1 MIQLNQSTKVT
12 ALRYQLQGSGTP
24 IGKYLIEVSMNGENY
39 TKVKEGTFDLNNGS
53 QTVYFE
59 NGKDPWVCTYDAV
72 YIKLTAVGQSGK
84 ELSITELDLYG
95 PSGDNVELL
104 ETKDGEPGIGK
115 LSADFVY
122 DTKTG
127 EKIPAGS
134 IIFTGEYKGNPAY
147 NVFVL
152 YDEDGKIVGS
162 TNADGT
168 LESTQIILAPE
179 LTDEK
184 AMLGETSE
192 GRWVYWLPS
201 GTSLPSKIRVE
212 MYRVDNALTN
222 EGQRMVSDTEL
233 VTIPTT
239 LPSITLK
246 GSTQ

>member
-1 MIQLNQSTKVT
+1 
-12 ALRYQLQGSGTP
+12 
-24 IGKYLIEVSMNGENY
+24 
-39 TKVKEGTFDLNNGS
+39 
-53 QTVYFE
+53 
-59 NGKDPWVCTYDAV
+59 
-72 YIKLTAVGQSGK
+72 
-84 ELSITELDLYG
+84 
-95 PSGDNVELL
+95 
-104 ETKDGEPGIGK
+104 
-115 LSADFVY
+115 
-122 DTKTG
+122 
-127 EKIPAGS
+127 
-134 IIFTGEYKGNPAY
+134 
-147 NVFVL
+147 
-152 YDEDGKIVGS
+152 

-168 LESTQIILAPE
+168 LESTQNILAPE